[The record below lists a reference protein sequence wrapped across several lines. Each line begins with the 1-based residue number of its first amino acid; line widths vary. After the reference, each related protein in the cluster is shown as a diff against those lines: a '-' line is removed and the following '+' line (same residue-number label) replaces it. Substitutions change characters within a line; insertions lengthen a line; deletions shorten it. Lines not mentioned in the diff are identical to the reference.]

1 MEMEL
6 DWESRC
12 AAPCEKKRLIP
23 SCFEWGTVSATK
35 KMKTDEDLEVL
46 LAYPSLGEGKKKKK
60 VVKRLG
66 KEEVERLLLVTVAVP
81 TVSKKVLSSDVVPAR
96 HKEILLQ
103 AVDSIKNSAVTIRQR
118 QGVIR
123 AQFEAKGYV
132 HVLAEAST
140 TLTPTKRC
148 IQCN

>member
-6 DWESRC
+6 DGESTC

-46 LAYPSLGEGKKKKK
+46 LVYPSLGEGKKK
-60 VVKRLG
+60 VVKRLV
-66 KEEVERLLLVTVAVP
+66 KEEVERLLSLTVTVP
-81 TVSKKVLSSDVVPAR
+81 TIRDKVMASDVVPAR